1 MRMLKLTD
9 HMDAFPTQI
18 WLEIF
23 PGQAS
28 ANHYS
33 NDIAARNAHLS
44 RLCLNTVL
52 EWLQTEADLNTD
64 FALIPSESNLPSL
77 WELLPGVV
85 IQLDQTRL
93 ALIPSETVDPDQFC
107 VPFEW
112 VDIPNWAADY
122 YLAIQMDLEEEPR
135 LRIWGF
141 TTHQALKA
149 GTVDSIKRLYKLDR
163 EAITEN
169 LNVFWVMRSL
179 NATPPKAPLSPLPT
193 LTLDQLEALLNQLGQ
208 PTLYSPRL
216 EVHFEQWAAVIAN
229 DQWRNLLFQKRQPV
243 LAAPIDLRQ
252 WFQQAIDETWQ
263 ALESLILPAQS
274 MATRGMSQSDGM
286 ESITPILRLM
296 QSAESEQIRQQAAG
310 ILGEIGSEHP
320 EAVTALV
327 NLVETAQ
334 KEETRWQAALSL
346 GKIAPN
352 HPLAGVRRARL
363 IDLGLQLEQHSVA
376 LVVAIMPK
384 TSDRIG
390 VFLQVQSA
398 NPQVNLPPHLKVSVL
413 SESGETR
420 LQAEARQD
428 ERSRG
433 KDQSLDLRFSPPAGS
448 RFQIKVELNQA
459 AVIEEFLA

>member
-9 HMDAFPTQI
+9 HRDAFPTQI
-18 WLEIF
+18 WLEIS
-23 PGQAS
+23 PHQMSDQSYA
-28 ANHYS
+28 
-33 NDIAARNAHLS
+33 NDIAARNAYIS
-44 RLCLNTVL
+44 RLCLDTIV
-52 EWLQTEADLNTD
+52 EWLETEALKTD
-64 FALIPSESNLPSL
+64 FALIPSEANLPSL
-77 WELLPGVV
+77 WELIPGAV
-85 IQLDQTRL
+85 IQLGQTRL

-112 VDIPNWAADY
+112 VDIPDWAADY
-122 YLAIQMDLEEEPR
+122 YLAIQMDLEEAEPR

-141 TTHQALKA
+141 ATHEALKS
-149 GTVDSIKRLYKLDR
+149 GSVDAVKRLYKLDR
-163 EAITEN
+163 EAMTEN
-169 LNVFWVMRSL
+169 LNVLWVMRSL
-179 NATPPKAPLSPLPT
+179 NSNPPKAPLAPLPT
-193 LTLDQLEALLNQLGQ
+193 LSLDQLESLLNQLGQ

-216 EVHFEQWAAVIAN
+216 EVPFEQWAAVITN
-229 DQWRNLLFQKRQPV
+229 DHWRNLLSQKRQP
-243 LAAPIDLRQ
+243 AIASPPSINLRQ

-263 ALESLILPAQS
+263 AVESLIAPTIAV
-274 MATRGMSQSDGM
+274 RGLSQSDSID
-286 ESITPILRLM
+286 SITPILRLV

-310 ILGEIGSEHP
+310 ILGEIGSDHP
-320 EAVTALV
+320 EAVDALV

-334 KEETRWQAALSL
+334 QEETRWQAALSL
-346 GKIAPN
+346 GKIAPE

-384 TSDRIG
+384 TRDRIG
-390 VFLQVQSA
+390 VFLQVQSVD
-398 NPQVNLPPHLKVSVL
+398 PQVNLPPNLKVSVL

-433 KDQSLDLRFSPPAGS
+433 KDKSLELRFSPPAGS
-448 RFQIKVELNQA
+448 RFQVKVELNQA